1 MNDREHAERLL
12 QMASKDLKAL
22 QGMMDAE
29 VFDDEIFGFH
39 AQQAVEKALKAWIAA
54 LGKRFPKTH
63 DIEDLIETLEAES
76 QDIQE
81 DVLTLVSLYPF
92 AVQYRYET
100 LDTEDEPLIRGDI
113 LRSIVALIDRVRHFV
128 K

>member
-22 QGMMDAE
+22 QGMADAE
-29 VFDDEIFGFH
+29 AFDDEIFGFH

-63 DIEDLIETLEAES
+63 DIEDLIEVLESNS

-100 LDTEDEPLIRGDI
+100 LDTEDEPLNREDV
-113 LRSIVALIDRVRHFV
+113 LRSVVSLIDRVQRFV

>member
-1 MNDREHAERLL
+1 MT
-12 QMASKDLKAL
+12 
-22 QGMMDAE
+22 DAE
-29 VFDDEIFGFH
+29 VFDEEIFGFH

-63 DIEDLIETLEAES
+63 DIEDLIEVLEANS
-76 QDIQE
+76 QDIRE

-100 LDTEDEPLIRGDI
+100 LDTEDEPLNRENV
-113 LRSIVALIDRVRHFV
+113 LRSVASLIDRVRHFV
-128 K
+128 M

>member
-1 MNDREHAERLL
+1 MNDREHAEQLL
-12 QMASKDLKAL
+12 RMASKDLKAL

-29 VFDDEIFGFH
+29 VFEDEVFGFH

-63 DIEDLIETLEAES
+63 DIEDLIEVLEAES
-76 QDIQE
+76 QDIRE

-100 LDTEDEPLIRGDI
+100 SDTEDEPLNRGDI
-113 LRSIVALIDRVRHFV
+113 LRSVVSLIDRVRHFV